1 MTPGT
6 ILTNI
11 MDGYGTE
18 TKAINTVIAH
28 LKEVENASLSLL
40 FIEQTQVSMFW
51 SVHSHSPVH
60 GRLALSPTR
69 WGNQLNGNL
78 CCMLCLVFSLWRA
91 PLAGA
96 ISWMETI
103 NLMPPFVDRSK
114 PHSLGQSV
122 EWKLYPLLNL
132 LYYKINSPTRWG
144 NQLNGNSVQGSVE
157 SFTNTAPLAGAISWM
172 ESPKVT
178 VKHLAPRWG
187 AANFLRKQLK
197 EHTIT
202 AEVKMWEG
210 DEFKCKHCG
219 VTPPKGHWRPITWLE
234 KHEAN
239 CPNNPELKEQWLVS
253 RIFTRVTKRKH
264 QRQAPLA
271 GAISW
276 METCHRVYT

>member
-1 MTPGT
+1 METFTKYGASQWILADYFNSGDKSYTTNNGT
-6 ILTNI
+6 IWFRLNDTRNNSYKYNGRIWYRNQSNKYSDCTFERGGECFTFTPFHWTNSSVYVLI
-11 MDGYGTE
+11 CSFPFSCPWQ
-18 TKAINTVIAH
+18 
-28 LKEVENASLSLL
+28 AS
-40 FIEQTQVSMFW
+40 F
-51 SVHSHSPVH
+51 
-60 GRLALSPTR
+60 
-69 WGNQLNGNL
+69 
-78 CCMLCLVFSLWRA
+78 
-91 PLAGA
+91 
-96 ISWMETI
+96 
-103 NLMPPFVDRSK
+103 K

-132 LYYKINSPTRWG
+132 LFYNINSPTRWG

-187 AANFLRKQLK
+187 AANFLRKQPK